1 MSLFLAA
8 LLLMVARIAHGSP
21 AASDDLDGDGKPD
34 ELSISP
40 VDVLEDGSSS
50 LDVVIRMSTRAAP
63 IRADLRSQTPSLQA
77 YISHGALIVDRSQSS
92 RDAAELSYEVFRWDA
107 RRRHLCLH
115 AVVTGT
121 PPNQLQGEWLP
132 QDVEVSRYAPCTVL
146 GQKTPAV
153 PVADKTARELALSEA
168 GKLKKTDPVPDYLAF
183 ELAAQVDEGTVS
195 SINDIGYYQ
204 EQAGF
209 LRQASIILSAVNDRF
224 PRRAVAQLIVRD
236 TDENVPVHSMS
247 HSPDRSHVT
256 SSAKLRSIRGPE
268 TVYRESVSRLYG
280 FGPEDPFHSTRTPK
294 ARCFGVN
301 V

>member
-1 MSLFLAA
+1 MMNRIFKAVLVVSLFLG
-8 LLLMVARIAHGSP
+8 ISH
-21 AASDDLDGDGKPD
+21 ASSRLAQGDLDGDGKPD
-34 ELSISP
+34 ELLNYP
-40 VDVLEDGSSS
+40 
-50 LDVVIRMSTRAAP
+50 AAP
-63 IRADLRSQTPSLQA
+63 SEDEMSSIQLVVRLSTQRTPLRVSLFSQTPSLEA
-77 YISHGALIVDRSQSS
+77 YISDGALVVDRSQSS

-115 AVVTGT
+115 AAVTGT

-132 QDVEVSRYAPCTVL
+132 HDVEVSRYAPCTAL

-224 PRRAVAQLIVRD
+224 PRRAVAQLNLAD
-236 TDENVPVHSMS
+236 TYWKLGERSAACELYQKYLTSAPRKDGPARQRAV
-247 HSPDRSHVT
+247 DRSVCG
-256 SSAKLRSIRGPE
+256 R
-268 TVYRESVSRLYG
+268 
-280 FGPEDPFHSTRTPK
+280 
-294 ARCFGVN
+294 
-301 V
+301 